1 MYVES
6 FERTSE
12 SSFQLL
18 ETIQQFIRIESYM
31 ILDVSVVIFSA
42 CGQLLVTFYQQLV
55 HQTVI
60 DASLSKLFFYSS
72 IATRL
77 SSAVTFLCSQFALTL
92 LINCIH
98 SFSCLL
104 FFTVTLMC
112 EIADPDLRISAIW
125 TFVVLIDCL
134 VRLWLICHTV
144 DSISNAVITF
154 LLIFKDW

>member
-6 FERTSE
+6 FERRKE
-12 SSFQLL
+12 SFFPFL

-42 CGQLLVTFYQQLV
+42 SGQLLVTFYQQLV
-55 HQTVI
+55 QKTNA
-60 DASLSKLFFYSS
+60 DASLTKLFFYSS

-77 SSAVTFLCSQFALTL
+77 SSAVTFLCSQFALIL

-104 FFTVTLMC
+104 FFTDALMS
-112 EIADPDLRISAIW
+112 EIAAPDQRITSFW
-125 TFVVLIDCL
+125 TSVVLIDGL

-144 DSISNAVITF
+144 DNISNAVIRISLSF
-154 LLIFKDW
+154 NDW